1 MTKNMKV
8 VIGLCVQT
16 EKTRTSD
23 SDRHVLLVN
32 TGNHRL
38 IEVSMYGEESKRK
51 KQTINVVV
59 MKLAT
64 PRPCGIRSTQRCKAD
79 VLSFQQL
86 ASTLAK
92 MARNADIRVNVYN
105 FPVLRMSLVVDQ

>member
-1 MTKNMKV
+1 MV
-8 VIGLCVQT
+8 VIELRVKTQ

-23 SDRHVLLVN
+23 SNGHVLLVN
-32 TGNHRL
+32 TSNHRL
-38 IEVSMYGEESKRK
+38 IEISMYDNQAKE

-64 PRPCGIRSTQRCKAD
+64 PRPCGIRSTQRWKAD

-92 MARNADIRVNVYN
+92 MARNADIRVNEYN
-105 FPVLRMSLVVDQ
+105 FPVFRMSLVFDQ